1 MIAANPHPEEP
12 PGPAGHQRLV
22 GTGLPDRV
30 TRWQQRV
37 PGPQLPGLIS
47 GVTLMLGIW
56 LAATP
61 QLWAYGDTGGGFDA
75 RRNDAFVGLALT
87 ALGVARLA
95 RPIRLVTA
103 TVVGGLLGGWLIIA
117 PFLLGYGFGPDST
130 RATLNDMLVGL
141 IVAALSVIGY
151 LSAREGAPTGWR

>member
-22 GTGLPDRV
+22 GIGLPDRA

-61 QLWAYGDTGGGFDA
+61 LVWAYGDTDGGFDA
-75 RRNDAFVGLALT
+75 RRNDALVGLALT
-87 ALGVARLA
+87 AVGVARLT
-95 RPIRLVTA
+95 RPVRLVTA

-117 PFLLGYGFGPDST
+117 PFLLHYGFGPDST
-130 RATLNDMLVGL
+130 RATLNDVLVGL
-141 IVAALSVIGY
+141 VVAGLSVIGY
-151 LSAREGAPTGWR
+151 LSARGPTPTGRS